1 MSDLAYFFEWK
12 ESLLVT
18 SEENQRGSWYL
29 DPETRAWIAID
40 PTEPLP
46 AGAWLRTFVE
56 INPESPPQRM
66 LLRVVPLSDVI
77 DRLRTVDKFRLR
89 GGMRFLRWM
98 TKVLGAMDIT
108 LVGVIPRE
116 QDEDDTEVSRVGP

>member
-1 MSDLAYFFEWK
+1 
-12 ESLLVT
+12 
-18 SEENQRGSWYL
+18 
-29 DPETRAWIAID
+29 
-40 PTEPLP
+40 
-46 AGAWLRTFVE
+46 VE